1 MAFHLAGSCREFGN
15 PRTARG
21 PQRHGACRRSCMRY
35 VPMLSLLVTGL
46 LVAAFI
52 AGLVVLFM

>member
-1 MAFHLAGSCREFGN
+1 
-15 PRTARG
+15 
-21 PQRHGACRRSCMRY
+21 MRY